1 MTSYVL
7 GTKSA
12 AMAQVIDPSHPPVIR
27 AMEADA
33 ANGEIRYGTLVALDG
48 DGEVIPWDGSTG
60 SPIGVLTETIDT
72 AAGDTQDLVARV
84 LVHGCVKKDVL
95 LVDDAAPTAAQL
107 ALLEAAGIWANQSVL

>member
-27 AMEADA
+27 SLEADA
-33 ANGEIRYGTLVALDG
+33 ANGEIRYGTLVALDA
-48 DGEVIPWDGSTG
+48 DKEVIPWDGSTG

-72 AAGDTQDLVARV
+72 AAGATQDLVARV
-84 LVHGCVKKDVL
+84 LVHGTV
-95 LVDDAAPTAAQL
+95 AAQL
-107 ALLEAAGIWANQSVL
+107 AALEALGIWANQSVL